1 MADTEIT
8 DTAPVDTL
16 DFVNQELEKEPVKEE
31 ALAEVELEKEVVEQD
46 AELAELEEIPEIK
59 EDEITFDE
67 FKRSDVVKKYP
78 TLFKEFPGLEKKIYK
93 TEKYEEIFPTL
104 KDANEARERAE
115 TLENAESLLVAGDT
129 TDILKSLRNQDEEA
143 FKRVVDN
150 FLPTVEQL
158 DRTVYLQLMGNTGRF
173 FIKNMLAEA
182 QRFGQQTEQ
191 YKALVGS
198 AQILNQF
205 LFGNSQFQDI
215 QPISKPVT
223 DADKRISEREQQ
235 LIQQRFTEVRDDLIQ
250 RADNAITAKIN
261 ELIDP
266 KNSMTPY
273 VRAKALDDAKH
284 QLDQQIGSD
293 DRFKQNLDRLWQN
306 LIAQDFSNSAKEQI
320 KTAYYNKARTLI
332 LDVIKK
338 VRNEALSGK
347 SAPIKKAVETDDE
360 PVTQRRANTAAP
372 KRGQQDER
380 RKGESTSE
388 YLNRMLG

>member
-8 DTAPVDTL
+8 ETAPVDTL

-31 ALAEVELEKEVVEQD
+31 ALAEVETEKEIVEQD
-46 AELAELEEIPEIK
+46 AELAELEETPEIK

-104 KDANEARERAE
+104 KDANEARERSE

-273 VRAKALDDAKH
+273 VRAKALDDAKR
-284 QLDQQIGSD
+284 QLDNQIGSD

-306 LIAQDFSNSAKEQI
+306 LISQDFSNSAKEQI

-347 SAPIKKAVETDDE
+347 SAPIKKVVETDDE
-360 PVTQRRANTAAP
+360 PVTPRRANTAAP

-380 RKGESTSE
+380 KKGESTSE